1 MLNYIVFRFWVNIR
15 QIIVLGYGGHI
26 FRITHESLF
35 TYLLYIT
42 GKIFIIYR
50 QQITF
55 KINLSLSLDN
65 FIKIRICSWNSV
77 DPSSLSSSSFPV
89 SLFLSSSPPPHPY
102 MQAHSPAPSH
112 FDSKEMYI
120 FKRQLGHKTNIFQYL
135 KNVSYTT
142 KWKKIQLFYCS
153 ILVNNFSLSM
163 NMAFVKQTQKFE
175 YTL

>member
-1 MLNYIVFRFWVNIR
+1 
-15 QIIVLGYGGHI
+15 
-26 FRITHESLF
+26 
-35 TYLLYIT
+35 
-42 GKIFIIYR
+42 
-50 QQITF
+50 
-55 KINLSLSLDN
+55 
-65 FIKIRICSWNSV
+65 
-77 DPSSLSSSSFPV
+77 
-89 SLFLSSSPPPHPY
+89 